1 MIPSFPWIAPPH
13 PPPWRNPRKGR
24 DQILPSGNHEVKAKD
39 EKQRLRVVT
48 LRDPKEA
55 SKRGRMR
62 LRLRITSFSLH
73 PDCDY
78 ISRCVGRGE
87 HDSQMRRP
95 RGCGHLVNYD
105 ARTHLGIPQILHC
118 LMAANLNSFRLCIE
132 APVHAV
138 RQEWVPKWSANSEV
152 CLSQELSLWCTH
164 TVAVV
169 P

>member
-1 MIPSFPWIAPPH
+1 MRSKGYELL
-13 PPPWRNPRKGR
+13 RYVTRRKQASEEGCGCGCGCES
-24 DQILPSGNHEVKAKD
+24 LPSLFILIA
-39 EKQRLRVVT
+39 
-48 LRDPKEA
+48 
-55 SKRGRMR
+55 
-62 LRLRITSFSLH
+62 ITFPGAL
-73 PDCDY
+73 
-78 ISRCVGRGE
+78 VGRGE